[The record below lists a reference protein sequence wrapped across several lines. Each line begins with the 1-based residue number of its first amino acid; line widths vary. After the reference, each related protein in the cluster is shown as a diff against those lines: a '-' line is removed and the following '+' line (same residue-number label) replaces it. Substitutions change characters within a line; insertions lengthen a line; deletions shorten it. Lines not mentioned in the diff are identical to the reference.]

1 MHERNADERP
11 VFEGGGGVSARPMRS
26 VDVAGF
32 IGNHGLWTEAQYAAL
47 GQMRRVVDELGIE
60 MVRFA
65 FVDQHGI
72 VRSKTIARG
81 ALTGALKNGVTAPS
95 SLLLKDTSGQSVFA
109 VFSSETGVGVP
120 GFRGAGDIVLVP
132 DPTTFRVLPWAP
144 RTGWMLCDL
153 YFPTGAPVP
162 FCTRT
167 ILRNELVAL
176 ASRGYSMTVG
186 AELEFHV
193 FRAAGEPLA
202 DDNLSVPGRPGAS
215 MAVAPTTRGSQLLH
229 EASLDEM
236 QPLVDALYRGL
247 TLLDLPLRSIELE
260 FGPSQFEI
268 TMDAAG
274 AAETADA
281 IILCRSAV
289 RSIAASLGYH
299 ATFMA
304 RPQGAQGASTGWH
317 LHQSLADLHTGE
329 SVFMPEEPGSTI
341 SPLAQSYLAGLLEHA
356 AAAAAFTT
364 PTVNGYKR
372 YQPNSLAP
380 DRIAWGVDNKGA
392 MIRVVGGMGDPATRL
407 ENRSG
412 EPAANPY
419 LYIASQL
426 IAGMDGVDRAL
437 TPPEP
442 TTDPYSADAAA
453 LPATLGEAVDALVA
467 DAVFGEALSTTVVEW
482 YATIKRAEFG
492 RYLRHVSDWEQREYI
507 GIF

>member
-1 MHERNADERP
+1 
-11 VFEGGGGVSARPMRS
+11 
-26 VDVAGF
+26 
-32 IGNHGLWTEAQYAAL
+32 
-47 GQMRRVVDELGIE
+47 
-60 MVRFA
+60 
-65 FVDQHGI
+65 
-72 VRSKTIARG
+72 
-81 ALTGALKNGVTAPS
+81 
-95 SLLLKDTSGQSVFA
+95 
-109 VFSSETGVGVP
+109 
-120 GFRGAGDIVLVP
+120 IVLVP

-215 MAVAPTTRGSQLLH
+215 MAVAPTARGSQLLH

-341 SPLAQSYLAGLLEHA
+341 SPLAQSYLAGLLAHA

-372 YQPNSLAP
+372 YQ
-380 DRIAWGVDNKGA
+380 
-392 MIRVVGGMGDPATRL
+392 
-407 ENRSG
+407 
-412 EPAANPY
+412 
-419 LYIASQL
+419 
-426 IAGMDGVDRAL
+426 
-437 TPPEP
+437 
-442 TTDPYSADAAA
+442 
-453 LPATLGEAVDALVA
+453 
-467 DAVFGEALSTTVVEW
+467 
-482 YATIKRAEFG
+482 
-492 RYLRHVSDWEQREYI
+492 
-507 GIF
+507 